1 MVEDRRDVR
10 GPSASGTSRSYK
22 DRPWLDLYPPGVPKE
37 IDTENLGTLVD
48 LFHESVRSFAERPAY
63 KSFGKS
69 VSFAEIER
77 HATAFSAWLRAQGIE
92 KGDRVALMMPNI
104 LAYPVAMFGAHLAGA
119 AVVNVNPLYTSAE
132 LIHQVNDSGARV
144 IVVLENVAH
153 TVAEALPHLKL
164 DKVVIAKLGD
174 VMGLKGVVLNLL
186 ARYLKKAVPPFEIKH
201 AASFSA
207 ALQLGA
213 TLPKPTVNISGDDI
227 AFLQYTGGT
236 TGASKGAVLLHR
248 NLVANVEQITAWF
261 RPETDPAVSQ
271 VMIAALPLYHVYA
284 LTCNCL
290 YMMRIGGCAVLI
302 TNPRDIKRFVA
313 TLRNTRFTVITGVS
327 TLYNALVQAP
337 DIDKVDF
344 SQLVISSAGGM
355 AVQEAVAE
363 KWKALTGS
371 VISEG
376 YGLSETSPVVTANR
390 GRPEVF
396 SGTIGLPVPSTEVS
410 LRAPEDGAEVP
421 VGSPGELC
429 VRGPQVM
436 QGYWRA
442 PNATAAVF
450 YPDGFF
456 RTGDVATMSPDG
468 EFRIVDRIKDM
479 ISISGLKV
487 TPNEVEA
494 VIASHPEVI
503 EVAVIG
509 LPDPHSGEAVT
520 AYVASRSLN
529 LTEDV
534 VRAWCRERLA
544 PYKVPRHVIFRESLP
559 KSNVGKVL
567 RRALRDEALLAM
579 KAATRTG

>member
-1 MVEDRRDVR
+1 MVEDRRDLMA
-10 GPSASGTSRSYK
+10 PSASETSRSYK
-22 DRPWLDLYPPGVPKE
+22 DRPWLDLYPPGVPE
-37 IDTENLGTLVD
+37 RIETERLGTLVD
-48 LFHESVRSFAERPAY
+48 LFRKSMREFAGRPAY
-63 KSFGKS
+63 ESFGTC
-69 VSFAEIER
+69 VTFAEVER

-104 LAYPVAMFGAHLAGA
+104 VAYPVAMFGAHLAGA
-119 AVVNVNPLYTSAE
+119 AVVNVNPLYTAAE
-132 LIHQVNDSGARV
+132 LIHQINDSGARL

-153 TVAEALPHLKL
+153 TVAEALPRLKL

-174 VMGLKGVVLNLL
+174 VMGLKGIVLNLV
-186 ARYLKKAVPPFEIKH
+186 ARYVKKAVPPFEIKH

-207 ALQLGA
+207 ALQLGV
-213 TLPKPTVNISGDDI
+213 TLPKPTVNVSGDDI

-248 NLVANVEQITAWF
+248 NVAANVEQITAWF
-261 RPETDPAVSQ
+261 APETDPQVWQ
-271 VMIAALPLYHVYA
+271 VMIAALPLYHIYA

-302 TNPRDIKRFVA
+302 ANPRDIKGFVA
-313 TLRNTRFTVITGVS
+313 TLRKTRFTVITGVN
-327 TLYNALVQAP
+327 TLYNALAQAP
-337 DIDKVDF
+337 DIDEVDF
-344 SQLVISSAGGM
+344 SRLAISSAGGM

-376 YGLSETSPVVTANR
+376 YGLSETSPVVTANL
-390 GRPEVF
+390 GRPKAF
-396 SGTIGLPVPSTEVS
+396 SGSIGVPVPSTEVS
-410 LRAPEDGAEVP
+410 LRSPEDGAEVP

-468 EFRIVDRIKDM
+468 QFRIVDRIKDM
-479 ISISGLKV
+479 ISVSGLKV

-503 EVAVIG
+503 ETAVIG
-509 LPDPHSGEAVT
+509 LPDPHSGETVT
-520 AYVASRSLN
+520 AYVVSRSLN

-544 PYKVPRHVIFRESLP
+544 PYKVPRHVIFRQTLP

-567 RRALRDEALLAM
+567 RRALREEALV
-579 KAATRTG
+579 ATNPTTRAS

>member
-1 MVEDRRDVR
+1 MVEDRRDAKS
-10 GPSASGTSRSYK
+10 PAASGTSGSYR
-22 DRPWLDLYPPGVPKE
+22 DHPWLRLYPPGVPE
-37 IDTENLGTLVD
+37 RIDTEKLGTLVD
-48 LFHESVRSFAERPAY
+48 LFRESVRNFAERPAY
-63 KSFGKS
+63 ESFGTS
-69 VSFAEIER
+69 VSFAEVER

-119 AVVNVNPLYTSAE
+119 AVVNVNPLYTAAE
-132 LIHQVNDSGARV
+132 LIHQINDSGARV

-153 TVAEALPHLKL
+153 TVAEALPALKL
-164 DKVVIAKLGD
+164 DKVVIAKIGD
-174 VMGLKGVVLNLL
+174 VMGIRGVFLNLL

-213 TLPKPTVNISGDDI
+213 TLPRPTVSVSRDDI

-236 TGASKGAVLLHR
+236 TGISKGAVLLHR
-248 NLVANVEQITAWF
+248 NIVANVEQITAWF
-261 RPETDPAVSQ
+261 RPETDPEVRQ
-271 VMIAALPLYHVYA
+271 VIIAALPLYHVYA

-313 TLRNTRFTVITGVS
+313 TLRRTRFTVMTGVT

-344 SQLVISSAGGM
+344 SELAISSAGGM

-363 KWKALTGS
+363 KWRALTGS

-390 GRPEVF
+390 GRPKVF
-396 SGTIGLPVPSTEVS
+396 SGTIGVPVPSTEVS
-410 LRAPEDGAEVP
+410 LRAPESGAEVP

-442 PNATAAVF
+442 PNATAAAF

-479 ISISGLKV
+479 ISVSGLKV

-494 VIASHPEVI
+494 VIASHPEVT
-503 EVAVIG
+503 ETAVIG
-509 LPDPHSGEAVT
+509 LPDAHSGEAVT
-520 AYVASRSLN
+520 AYVVTRSLN

-559 KSNVGKVL
+559 KTNVGKVL

-579 KAATRTG
+579 KAAVRGG

>member
-1 MVEDRRDVR
+1 MVEDRRDAK
-10 GPSASGTSRSYK
+10 GPSASGTSRSYQ
-22 DRPWLDLYPPGVPKE
+22 DRPWLRLYPPGVPEK
-37 IDTENLGTLVD
+37 IDTEKLGTLID
-48 LFHESVRSFAERPAY
+48 LFRESVRSFAERPAY
-63 KSFGKS
+63 ESFGTS

-132 LIHQVNDSGARV
+132 LIHQIDDSGARV

-153 TVAEALPHLKL
+153 TVAEALPRLKL
-164 DKVVIAKLGD
+164 DKVVIAKIGD
-174 VMGLKGVVLNLL
+174 VMGLRGVVLNLL

-213 TLPKPTVNISGDDI
+213 TLPKPTVNVSRDDI

-236 TGASKGAVLLHR
+236 TGMSKGAVLLHR
-248 NLVANVEQITAWF
+248 NVVANVEQITAWF
-261 RPETDPAVSQ
+261 RPETDPAVRQ
-271 VMIAALPLYHVYA
+271 VMIAALPLYHIYA

-302 TNPRDIKRFVA
+302 TNPRDIKSFVA
-313 TLRNTRFTVITGVS
+313 TLRKTRFTVITGVN

-344 SQLVISSAGGM
+344 SHLAISSAGGM

-363 KWKALTGS
+363 KWQALTGS

-390 GRPEVF
+390 GRPKVF
-396 SGTIGLPVPSTEVS
+396 SGTIGVPVPSTEVS

-442 PNATAAVF
+442 PNATAAAF

-456 RTGDVATMSPDG
+456 RTGDVATMSADG
-468 EFRIVDRIKDM
+468 QFRIVDRIKDM

-494 VIASHPEVI
+494 VIGSHPEVI
-503 EVAVIG
+503 ETAVIG
-509 LPDPHSGEAVT
+509 LPDTHSGEAVT
-520 AYVASRSLN
+520 AYVVSRSLN

-559 KSNVGKVL
+559 KTNVGKVL

-579 KAATRTG
+579 NAAGRAV

>member
-1 MVEDRRDVR
+1 MVEHRR
-10 GPSASGTSRSYK
+10 GAEGEFASGESRSYR
-22 DRPWLDLYPPGVPKE
+22 DRPWLASYPRGVPE
-37 IDTENLGTLVD
+37 RIDAATLGTLVG
-48 LFHESVRSFAERPAY
+48 LFRESVRSFAERPAY
-63 KSFGKS
+63 VSFGKS
-69 VSFAEIER
+69 VSFAEVER
-77 HATAFSAWLRAQGIE
+77 QATAFAAWLRAQGIE
-92 KGDRVALMMPNI
+92 KGDRVALMLPNI

-119 AVVNVNPLYTSAE
+119 AVVNVNPLYTPAE
-132 LIHQVNDSGARV
+132 LIHQINDSGARL
-144 IVVLENVAH
+144 IVALENVAH
-153 TVAEALPHLKL
+153 TVAEALPSLRL
-164 DKVVIAKLGD
+164 DKVVIAKIGD
-174 VMGLKGVVLNLL
+174 VMGLRGVLLNLVV
-186 ARYLKKAVPPFEIKH
+186 RYLKKAVPPFEIKH

-213 TLPKPTVNISGDDI
+213 TLPKPTADISADDI

-236 TGASKGAVLLHR
+236 TGTSKAAVLLHR
-248 NLVANVEQITAWF
+248 NVLANVEQITAWF
-261 RPETDPAVSQ
+261 RPETDPSVRQ
-271 VMIAALPLYHVYA
+271 VMIAALPLYHIYA

-302 TNPRDIKRFVA
+302 ANPRDIKGFVA
-313 TLRNTRFTVITGVS
+313 TLRKTRFTVITGVN
-327 TLYNALVQAP
+327 TLYNALVQAA

-344 SQLVISSAGGM
+344 SHLVISSAGGM
-355 AVQEAVAE
+355 AVQEAVAA

-396 SGTIGLPVPSTEVS
+396 SGNIGMPVPSTEVS
-410 LRAPEDGAEVP
+410 LRAPENGAEVP

-442 PNATAAVF
+442 PNATAAAF

-468 EFRIVDRIKDM
+468 QFRIVDRIKDM
-479 ISISGLKV
+479 ISVSGLKV

-503 EVAVIG
+503 ETAVIG

-520 AYVASRSLN
+520 AYVVSRALN

-544 PYKVPRHVIFRESLP
+544 AYKVPRHVTFRENLP

-567 RRALRDEALLAM
+567 RRALRDEALEAM
-579 KAATRTG
+579 NPARRAG